1 MKEETEKR
9 ILIILWDVALVVGIL
24 IMALV
29 GYITFKK
36 IGVL

>member
-9 ILIILWDVALVVGIL
+9 ILIILWDVSLVVGIL